1 MNVETMRDMGAI
13 GARRPGHVS
22 MHQSAEFVERATDLR
37 LRGLTYERIAR
48 QLDCSIE
55 GARQAVLR
63 GMERIRSN
71 TEEMATELRHQET
84 ARLDRISETLTGI
97 AERATDESTALA
109 VVDRLLRVQERRAR
123 LLGLDLQRLEVT
135 GANGGPIQIAQIQ
148 RVIVDAPTTLTAT
161 VLDGH
166 ALPAPSGD
174 AVPRD
179 ADATLLARREHDE
192 ESAT

>member
-1 MNVETMRDMGAI
+1 MQ
-13 GARRPGHVS
+13 
-22 MHQSAEFVERATDLR
+22 QSAEFVERATDLR

-71 TEEMATELRHQET
+71 TEEMAIELRHQET

-109 VVDRLLRVQERRAR
+109 VVDRLLRVQERRAK

-135 GANGGPIQIAQIQ
+135 GAGGGPIQVAQIQ
-148 RVIVDAPTTLTAT
+148 RIIVDAPTTTITAT

-179 ADATLLARREHDE
+179 DDASVISRREHEDE
-192 ESAT
+192 GAT